1 MLSYEEIMNYCSNY
15 KIDNG
20 IVIDKNTNQ
29 QVIDEEIVLRVKTS
43 ILIFKESKDAYQSDI
58 QQFGKTNK
66 SQEDYI
72 KKTMEKFGV
81 NNESNSYGIN
91 KLVNAILNS
100 NGHYEE
106 MMSGNDLKN
115 SKFSI
120 LIAPKNEYGMAYLK
134 LKFREKGL
142 DIEDLRISQDL
153 SELQHN
159 GVSKVIINF
168 KIKQCENAKQNVQNN
183 ISQSNIQHP
192 RANELNELERQ
203 KQLARQNN
211 DEVSYKY
218 IQSSIE
224 KIIRKNRMQISPEKW
239 DSYTIEQKE
248 SYIQIKMKEAKIL
261 NDKDEFNYWLAILN
275 DLKEKNI
282 VNSTSKIDSD
292 SEIAIKTTLK
302 ELKKRIGNTD
312 GYTILVHGTHFTDEE
327 VKNLI
332 FKEGLRTTG
341 KNEETSL
348 NYTTQPLDIN
358 SYSVDELI
366 EKFEKYDHNNRNM
379 VIIRLPNE
387 YFNIYDT
394 TADRDCR
401 KSRAFMK
408 GKVQVDGGY
417 KYVLDPKFI
426 VGSYNTETMETMLN
440 NSFEKE
446 LTPETIMTLKTNLA
460 NLYNELE
467 IDIDYI
473 DSINSE
479 EIIETNQPLYN
490 NSSTKN
496 DYQEMTQEQGKKD
509 YKYYYQELMKA
520 VEKRNNLV
528 NLTEAEKKQIVG
540 EIFYNQ
546 GFLVENLNTQ
556 QEFNEVMNSLENDL
570 NDIQL
575 KKIILADMQER
586 YNKLFKNNNDSLD
599 NHQQVHTTLKEQTE
613 LTTFI
618 NQLREKMNKVKAEY
632 KYMLLDGY
640 IDDVELAVLI
650 SRTNELIDNAN
661 SLKTLANNQ
670 NEVILL
676 NSIAEMLQNEQKK
689 MITMQKGIEKIEE
702 TRRLL

>member
-676 NSIAEMLQNEQKK
+676 NSIVEMLQNEQKK

>member
-460 NLYNELE
+460 NLYNELG

-618 NQLREKMNKVKAEY
+618 NKLREKMNKVKAEY

>member
-460 NLYNELE
+460 NLYNELG

>member
-29 QVIDEEIVLRVKTS
+29 QVINEEIVLRVKTS

-417 KYVLDPKFI
+417 KYVLNPKFI

-460 NLYNELE
+460 NLYNELG

-496 DYQEMTQEQGKKD
+496 DYQEMTQEQGRKD

>member
-1 MLSYEEIMNYCSNY
+1 MLSYEEIMNYYSNY

-460 NLYNELE
+460 NLYNELG

>member
-43 ILIFKESKDAYQSDI
+43 ILVFKESKDAYQSDI

-417 KYVLDPKFI
+417 KYVLNPKFI

-460 NLYNELE
+460 NLYNELG

>member
-29 QVIDEEIVLRVKTS
+29 QVIDEEIVLKVKTS

-460 NLYNELE
+460 NLYNELG

-520 VEKRNNLV
+520 VENRNNLV

-618 NQLREKMNKVKAEY
+618 NQLREKMNKVNAEY

-702 TRRLL
+702 TRRSL

>member
-341 KNEETSL
+341 KNEKTSL

-417 KYVLDPKFI
+417 KYVLNPKFI

-460 NLYNELE
+460 NLYNELG

>member
-1 MLSYEEIMNYCSNY
+1 MLSYEEIMNYYSNY

>member
-417 KYVLDPKFI
+417 KYVLNPKFI

-460 NLYNELE
+460 NLYNELG

-575 KKIILADMQER
+575 KK
-586 YNKLFKNNNDSLD
+586 
-599 NHQQVHTTLKEQTE
+599 
-613 LTTFI
+613 
-618 NQLREKMNKVKAEY
+618 
-632 KYMLLDGY
+632 
-640 IDDVELAVLI
+640 
-650 SRTNELIDNAN
+650 
-661 SLKTLANNQ
+661 
-670 NEVILL
+670 
-676 NSIAEMLQNEQKK
+676 
-689 MITMQKGIEKIEE
+689 
-702 TRRLL
+702 

>member
-358 SYSVDELI
+358 SHSVDELI

>member
-29 QVIDEEIVLRVKTS
+29 QVIDEEIVLKVKTS

-348 NYTTQPLDIN
+348 NYTTQPLDIT

-460 NLYNELE
+460 NLYNELG

-520 VEKRNNLV
+520 VENRNNLV

-618 NQLREKMNKVKAEY
+618 NQLREKMNKVNAEY

-702 TRRLL
+702 TRRSL

>member
-159 GVSKVIINF
+159 GVSKVNINF

-341 KNEETSL
+341 KNEKTSL

-417 KYVLDPKFI
+417 KYVLNPKFI

-460 NLYNELE
+460 NLYNELG

>member
-29 QVIDEEIVLRVKTS
+29 QVIDEEIVLKVKTS

-460 NLYNELE
+460 NLYNELG

-520 VEKRNNLV
+520 VEKRTNLV
-528 NLTEAEKKQIVG
+528 NPTEAEKKQIVG

-618 NQLREKMNKVKAEY
+618 NQLREKMNKVNAEY

-702 TRRLL
+702 TRRSL

>member
-341 KNEETSL
+341 KNEKTSL

-417 KYVLDPKFI
+417 KYVLNPKFI

-460 NLYNELE
+460 NLYNELG

-702 TRRLL
+702 TRRSL

>member
-192 RANELNELERQ
+192 RANEFNELERQ

>member
-417 KYVLDPKFI
+417 KYVLNPKFI

-460 NLYNELE
+460 NLYNELG

-702 TRRLL
+702 TRRSL

>member
-417 KYVLDPKFI
+417 KYVLNPKFI

-460 NLYNELE
+460 NLYNELG

>member
-417 KYVLDPKFI
+417 KYVLNPKFI

-460 NLYNELE
+460 NLYNELG

-496 DYQEMTQEQGKKD
+496 DYQEMTQEQGKKN

-528 NLTEAEKKQIVG
+528 NLTEAERKQIVG

>member
-29 QVIDEEIVLRVKTS
+29 QVIDEEIVLKVKTS

-58 QQFGKTNK
+58 QQFGTTNK

-120 LIAPKNEYGMAYLK
+120 FIAPKNEYGMAYLK

-460 NLYNELE
+460 NLYNELG

>member
-29 QVIDEEIVLRVKTS
+29 QVIDEEIVLKVKTS

-417 KYVLDPKFI
+417 KYVLNPKFI

-460 NLYNELE
+460 NLYNELG

-575 KKIILADMQER
+575 KKIILADIQER

-618 NQLREKMNKVKAEY
+618 NQLREKMNKVNAEY

-702 TRRLL
+702 TRRSL